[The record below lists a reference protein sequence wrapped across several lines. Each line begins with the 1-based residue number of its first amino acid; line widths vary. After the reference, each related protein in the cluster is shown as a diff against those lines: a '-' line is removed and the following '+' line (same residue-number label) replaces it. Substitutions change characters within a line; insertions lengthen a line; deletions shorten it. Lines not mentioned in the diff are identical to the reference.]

1 MTNKTTFQGKNMS
14 YDPSQPYCGFR
25 DVKALEADFREAWM
39 EAIEVPNHCL
49 PESFRDHVRGGRSL
63 KRLEELCEKR
73 DGITPHV
80 KQKAVKA
87 RNIERLAAQVN
98 GTDITEPLD
107 WSQNEVDEIAQH
119 RAECALVNG
128 MVNGG
133 FIDADDLLE

>member
-1 MTNKTTFQGKNMS
+1 MS
-14 YDPSQPYCGFR
+14 FDPSLPYGGLR
-25 DVKALEADFREAWM
+25 DINAVEEYLREAWI

-49 PESFRDHVRGGRSL
+49 PEGFRDYVRGGRSL

-80 KQKAVKA
+80 KEKAVKA
-87 RNIERLAAQVN
+87 RNIELLAAQVN

-133 FIDADDLLE
+133 LLTADDLLED

>member
-1 MTNKTTFQGKNMS
+1 MN

-25 DVKALEADFREAWM
+25 DIKALEADFRKAWM
-39 EAIEVPNHCL
+39 EAIEVPNSCL

-80 KQKAVKA
+80 KMKAVKA
-87 RNIERLAAQVN
+87 RNIEKLAAQVAHLEN
-98 GTDITEPLD
+98 TGNMDFALD
-107 WSQNEVDEIAQH
+107 YSANECDEIAQH

-133 FIDADDLLE
+133 FIDADDLLED

>member
-1 MTNKTTFQGKNMS
+1 MS
-14 YDPSQPYCGFR
+14 FDPSLPYGGLRDINAVEEWLREPFLEAMAFDNSALPEGFR
-25 DVKALEADFREAWM
+25 DY
-39 EAIEVPNHCL
+39 
-49 PESFRDHVRGGRSL
+49 VRGGRSL
-63 KRLEELCEKR
+63 KRLEEMCEKR

-80 KQKAVKA
+80 KEKAVKA
-87 RNIERLAAQVN
+87 RNGDLLAAQVN

-133 FIDADDLLE
+133 YIDADDLLED